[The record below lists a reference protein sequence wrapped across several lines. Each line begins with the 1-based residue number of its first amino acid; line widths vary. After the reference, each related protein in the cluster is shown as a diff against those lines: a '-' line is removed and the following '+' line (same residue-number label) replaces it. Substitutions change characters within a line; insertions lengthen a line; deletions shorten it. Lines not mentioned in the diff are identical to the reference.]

1 MKNEQGLGGRGREE
15 KRVSMQI
22 VHKPRALLVREREKY
37 KINES
42 PHTAVKVC
50 SYWT

>member
-1 MKNEQGLGGRGREE
+1 LRVSIEKRAGPWREREVGREE

-37 KINES
+37 
-42 PHTAVKVC
+42 
-50 SYWT
+50 